1 MALGLAD
8 RLGYVNLGTKLRPSV
23 KRGYGTWVGV
33 NLDTIRAHGPRRVLD
48 PFTLPNS
55 GDMLKTGRGSGWDRD
70 GRGVEEPG
78 RVRSR
83 ETARRHGGTAARRQR
98 INAAAIDKLDVMGTC
113 SDGGLWIFLQKT
125 GSDQSLGHGG
135 SPDDQSTK
143 ATDPGRTS
151 SLAVLG
157 LVIVYWPSL

>member
-8 RLGYVNLGTKLRPSV
+8 RLGYVNLGTK
-23 KRGYGTWVGV
+23 V

-78 RVRSR
+78 RVR
-83 ETARRHGGTAARRQR
+83 RRHGGTAARRLGASALTRQLL
-98 INAAAIDKLDVMGTC
+98 INLM
-113 SDGGLWIFLQKT
+113 
-125 GSDQSLGHGG
+125 
-135 SPDDQSTK
+135 
-143 ATDPGRTS
+143 
-151 SLAVLG
+151 
-157 LVIVYWPSL
+157 

>member
-23 KRGYGTWVGV
+23 KLGYGTWVGV

-48 PFTLPNS
+48 PFTLPIS
-55 GDMLKTGRGSGWDRD
+55 GDMLTTGSGWGWDWD

-83 ETARRHGGTAARRQR
+83 ETARRHGGTAARR
-98 INAAAIDKLDVMGTC
+98 
-113 SDGGLWIFLQKT
+113 
-125 GSDQSLGHGG
+125 HGG
-135 SPDDQSTK
+135 TAARLLGASAST
-143 ATDPGRTS
+143 RQ
-151 SLAVLG
+151 LLIN
-157 LVIVYWPSL
+157 LM

>member
-8 RLGYVNLGTKLRPSV
+8 RLGYENLGTKLRPSV

-70 GRGVEEPG
+70 GRGGGRARPRSEPG
-78 RVRSR
+78 D
-83 ETARRHGGTAARRQR
+83 GTAARLLGASASTRQLL
-98 INAAAIDKLDVMGTC
+98 INLM
-113 SDGGLWIFLQKT
+113 
-125 GSDQSLGHGG
+125 
-135 SPDDQSTK
+135 
-143 ATDPGRTS
+143 
-151 SLAVLG
+151 
-157 LVIVYWPSL
+157 